1 MTIVLRNTIR
11 NIAAVAILIAAAV
24 APTSGVAAVQVS
36 DQPPQD
42 VRATAIGGG
51 KIYVSWLDPL
61 KEAGS
66 TTDYRYKVQWKSGS
80 LDYSESRQAI
90 STGSEGYKARST
102 LRKDLFYRITGL
114 ETGVE
119 YTVRVMRVTDD
130 GDSEPS
136 NEAKA
141 IPATSLD
148 ILRMTVE
155 ALVARYGEDSPW
167 IQQTWQYLED
177 NNVLISVG
185 EIGSGNSGSF
195 KDRCSSPDP
204 MSGLNVCTT
213 DFVEFDDPTSEHV
226 VVHELAH
233 VYSIDNYVLDDHPDK
248 ATGIAIALI
257 YLDTLQQLDPAWLCN
272 KYEFLADLMTIRSMG
287 DLATP
292 GYWGECETTP
302 HTDKALEIVNSALAG
317 NTPEWF
323 DETYSISGTPNLEQ
337 LWTDIQEFKRRR
349 LNLHEEA
356 QTTVVYHL
364 RNAFGGYCDN
374 ANATASMFGDGPT
387 RNPWRDGG
395 CVPAAPEIE
404 LASDEDGYLS
414 ISWTVPGDDGG
425 TPIEGYKV
433 RWRSGG
439 QQYDGSRQVTIR
451 GPSTL
456 SRRLGGLVQGIRH
469 HVQVLAY
476 NTNGDGTPSDEAAT
490 VINGNQPPSPPSTET
505 SPRRVTGN
513 TRADTGR
520 PGYMTGCR
528 PWCYR
533 VP

>member
-1 MTIVLRNTIR
+1 MLRNTIR

-24 APTSGVAAVQVS
+24 APTSGVAAAQVS

-90 STGSEGYKARST
+90 STGSGGYKARST

-141 IPATSLD
+141 IPATNLD

-155 ALVARYGEDSPW
+155 ALVARYGEDAPW

-185 EIGSGNSGSF
+185 EIGSGNSGAF

-213 DFVEFDDPTSEHV
+213 DFVEFDDPTSEDV

-233 VYSIDNYVLDDHPDK
+233 VYSIDNYVLGDHPEK

-323 DETYSISGTPNLEQ
+323 SETYSISGTPNLEQ

-374 ANATASMFGDGPT
+374 ANATAAMFGDGPT

-404 LASDEDGYLS
+404 LVSDEDGYLS

-439 QQYDGSRQVTIR
+439 LQYHGSRQVTIP
-451 GPSTL
+451 GPSPL
-456 SRRLGGLVQGIRH
+456 SRRLGGLVQGVRH